1 MSYRKAT
8 LPLVVAGTLLLLLG
22 LVLWWAAPLDL
33 SLHHRLL
40 LVGGGAGVR
49 QALWLTSL
57 GGMLVMGPIALT
69 MVGWLLW
76 RRQAGQALWLFV
88 AIASGRLVVEGV
100 KLLVERPR
108 PPIVDRLERVTSW
121 SFPSSHSAGTMMTC
135 AALALLWGRPV
146 GWIAARSAALAIGWS
161 RAALGVHWPSD
172 VLAGWG
178 FGLLWVGVAAPW
190 MPLTKSPLPSSRE
203 RVG

>member
-1 MSYRKAT
+1 MSHRKAT
-8 LPLVVAGTLLLLLG
+8 WPLAIAGAIFLLLG

-40 LVGGGAGVR
+40 LVRGGVGVR

-57 GGMLVMGPIALT
+57 GGLLVMGPVALVV
-69 MVGWLLW
+69 VGGLLW
-76 RRQAGQALWLFV
+76 RKLAEQALWLFV
-88 AIASGRLVVEGV
+88 TVASGRLVVEGV
-100 KLLVERPR
+100 KLIVQRPR
-108 PPIVDRLERVTSW
+108 PPIADRLEWVTSW

-135 AALALLWGRPV
+135 AALALLWGRPA
-146 GWIAARSAALAIGWS
+146 GWGAALLAALAIGWS

-178 FGLLWVGVAAPW
+178 FGLLWVGAASRW
-190 MPLTKSPLPSSRE
+190 MPDARTKTRSP
-203 RVG
+203 